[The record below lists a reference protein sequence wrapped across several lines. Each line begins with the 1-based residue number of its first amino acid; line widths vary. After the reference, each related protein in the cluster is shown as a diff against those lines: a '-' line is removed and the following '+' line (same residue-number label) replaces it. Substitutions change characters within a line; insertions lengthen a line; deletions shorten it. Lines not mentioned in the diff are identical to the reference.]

1 MTSALKPKKVSA
13 KFISRIKK
21 NSMAIFPFNYSPMPF
36 NYGNIGVRFSNACR
50 QMFFF
55 FIPALRDQIIGPTL
69 GDACINYSWSST
81 TPYFKFTQALSK
93 INYLLYAFYF
103 LAPLCQSMPNI
114 VISMRKGTTE
124 AGGILY
130 Y

>member
-1 MTSALKPKKVSA
+1 MLVDK
-13 KFISRIKK
+13 
-21 NSMAIFPFNYSPMPF
+21 
-36 NYGNIGVRFSNACR
+36 C
-50 QMFFF
+50 FF

-114 VISMRKGTTE
+114 VISMRKGKQKQGVFFITRPFPFLKTIHSIFYLE
-124 AGGILY
+124 VKGK
-130 Y
+130 